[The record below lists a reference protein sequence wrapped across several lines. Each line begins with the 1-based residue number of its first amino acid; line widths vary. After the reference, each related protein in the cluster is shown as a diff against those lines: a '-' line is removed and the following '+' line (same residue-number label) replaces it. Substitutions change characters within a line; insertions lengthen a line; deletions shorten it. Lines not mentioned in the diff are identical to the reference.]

1 MENYEYT
8 EVNRLEKPHNYMY
21 TPYFGVEFVQSYF
34 DDRSKNIE
42 KFKARKG
49 EQNIET
55 IDAYFCTAS
64 TLKLEK
70 DQKLLPVNF
79 QENVENIVSFNL
91 KNKIVTE
98 KLLTS
103 LLVSQLNNENEKL
116 IKEWLDRLVQRFEVT
131 KKIYETYLVGFRKGR
146 GSTDMVRLYWIFALL
161 LTLYYSETK
170 NIKYLNTLLKVNDL
184 LCSLGDDLIRK
195 IPIQGLELVLSVET
209 EGVQLLA
216 KNIEGLSFVFE

>member
-1 MENYEYT
+1 MENYEFT

-42 KFKARKG
+42 KFKARKDKQDIG
-49 EQNIET
+49 T

-70 DQKLLPVNF
+70 GQKLLPTNF
-79 QENVENIVSFNL
+79 KDIVENITSFNL

-131 KKIYETYLVGFRKGR
+131 KKIYEAYLVGFRKGR
-146 GSTDMVRLYWIFALL
+146 GSKDMVRLYWIFALL
-161 LTLYYSETK
+161 LTLYFSETK

-184 LCSLGDDLIRK
+184 LCSLSDDLIRK

-209 EGVQLLA
+209 EAVQLLA
-216 KNIEGLSFVFE
+216 KNIEELSFVFE

>member
-21 TPYFGVEFVQSYF
+21 TAYFGVEFVQSYF
-34 DDRSKNIE
+34 DERSKFIK
-42 KFKARKG
+42 KFKVRKN
-49 EQNIET
+49 EQKIET

-64 TLKLEK
+64 ALKLEK
-70 DQKLLPVNF
+70 NQKLLPINF

-91 KNKIVTE
+91 KDKIVTE

-103 LLVSQLNNENEKL
+103 LLISQLNNASEKL
-116 IKEWLDRLVQRFEVT
+116 IKEWLDLLVQRFEVT
-131 KKIYETYLVGFRKGR
+131 KKIYENYLVGFRKGI
-146 GSTDMVRLYWIFALL
+146 GSSDMLRLYWLFALL

-195 IPIQGLELVLSVET
+195 IPTQGLELILSVEM
-209 EGVQLLA
+209 GCVQLLA
-216 KNIEGLSFVFE
+216 ENIKGASFVFE

>member
-1 MENYEYT
+1 MENYEFT

-34 DDRSKNIE
+34 DDRSKKIE
-42 KFKARKG
+42 KFKARKDKQDIG
-49 EQNIET
+49 T

-70 DQKLLPVNF
+70 GQKLLPINF
-79 QENVENIVSFNL
+79 KEIVENIASFNL

-131 KKIYETYLVGFRKGR
+131 KKIYEIYLVGFRKGR
-146 GSTDMVRLYWIFALL
+146 GSKDMVRLYWIFALL
-161 LTLYYSETK
+161 LTLYFSETK

-184 LCSLGDDLIRK
+184 LCSLSDDLIRK
-195 IPIQGLELVLSVET
+195 IPIQGLELVLLEET
-209 EGVQLLA
+209 EAVQLLA

>member
-131 KKIYETYLVGFRKGR
+131 KKIYETYLVGFRKGG
-146 GSTDMVRLYWIFALL
+146 GSTGMVRLYWIFALL
-161 LTLYYSETK
+161 LALYYSETK

-195 IPIQGLELVLSVET
+195 IPIQGLKLVLSVET

-216 KNIEGLSFVFE
+216 KNIEELSFVFE

>member
-42 KFKARKG
+42 KFKARKD

-55 IDAYFCTAS
+55 IDAYFCTVS
-64 TLKLEK
+64 KLKLEK

-79 QENVENIVSFNL
+79 KENVENIVSFNL

-146 GSTDMVRLYWIFALL
+146 GSTGMVRLYWIFALL
-161 LTLYYSETK
+161 LALYYSETK

>member
-8 EVNRLEKPHNYMY
+8 EVNRLKKPHNYMY

-34 DDRSKNIE
+34 DDRSNKIE
-42 KFKARKG
+42 KFKARKDKQDIG
-49 EQNIET
+49 T

-70 DQKLLPVNF
+70 GQKLLPINF
-79 QENVENIVSFNL
+79 KDIVENIASFNL

-131 KKIYETYLVGFRKGR
+131 KKIYEIYLVGFRKGR
-146 GSTDMVRLYWIFALL
+146 GSKDMVRLYWIFALL
-161 LTLYYSETK
+161 LALYFSETK

-209 EGVQLLA
+209 EAVQLLA
-216 KNIEGLSFVFE
+216 KNIEELSFVFE